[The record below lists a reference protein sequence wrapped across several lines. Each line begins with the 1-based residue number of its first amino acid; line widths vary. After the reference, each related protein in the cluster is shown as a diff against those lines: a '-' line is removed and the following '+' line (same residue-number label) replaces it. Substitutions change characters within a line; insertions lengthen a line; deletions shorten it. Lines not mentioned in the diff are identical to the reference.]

1 MKTYKL
7 ILDRKNQEV
16 LIKKLYCQ
24 KMNRIEMKKLIRTV
38 RIIEKSY
45 NKVQINIQNEKKI
58 NDIFF

>member
-24 KMNRIEMKKLIRTV
+24 KMNRIELKKLIRTV